1 MACSSKQSRI
11 TSPVLSGCFGR
22 NLESTAGQDFE
33 WHMNVTGVEW
43 LCSLLRARKKGK
55 RKGVPLGRVKFP
67 EEARW
72 IVVFIMKRDTI
83 AKRE

>member
-1 MACSSKQSRI
+1 
-11 TSPVLSGCFGR
+11 
-22 NLESTAGQDFE
+22 
-33 WHMNVTGVEW
+33 MNVTGVEW